1 MIRDDPAVV
10 VTVPTE
16 FEAHTIA
23 AILKS
28 DGIESIVT
36 NSAPSWTGQMPISP
50 TAGGSAVV
58 VRRADLERAH
68 RVLHE
73 SERDS
78 VDLDWDQVDV
88 GQREDNLPVTPV
100 GHMPLPA
107 RIAAIVAAAILI
119 LSAVLAV
126 ILVIL

>member
-23 AILKS
+23 AILKA
-28 DGIESIVT
+28 DGIESTVT
-36 NSAPSWTGQMPISP
+36 TSAPSWTGQMPISP
-50 TAGGSAVV
+50 TAQGSAVV
-58 VRRADLERAH
+58 VRRADIERA
-68 RVLHE
+68 RAVLRE

-107 RIAAIVAAAILI
+107 KVAAVVAAAILI

-126 ILVIL
+126 ILAIL

>member
-28 DGIESIVT
+28 DGIESVVT

-50 TAGGSAVV
+50 TASGSAVV
-58 VRRADLERAH
+58 VRRADLERASA
-68 RVLHE
+68 VLHE

-78 VDLDWDQVDV
+78 ADLDWDQVDV
-88 GQREDNLPVTPV
+88 GQREDNLPCTPV

-107 RIAAIVAAAILI
+107 KVAAVVAAAILI

-126 ILVIL
+126 ILAIL

>member
-23 AILKS
+23 AILKT

-36 NSAPSWTGQMPISP
+36 NSAPSWTGLMPISP
-50 TAGGSAVV
+50 TALGSAVV
-58 VRRADLERAH
+58 VRRADLERA
-68 RVLHE
+68 RTVLRE

-78 VDLDWDQVDV
+78 VDIDWDQVDV
-88 GQREDNLPVTPV
+88 GQREDDLPATPV

-107 RIAAIVAAAILI
+107 KMAAMVAAAILV
-119 LSAVLAV
+119 LSAVLGL
-126 ILVIL
+126 ILALL

>member
-16 FEAHTIA
+16 FEAHMIA
-23 AILKS
+23 AILKTG
-28 DGIESIVT
+28 GIESTVT

-50 TAGGSAVV
+50 TARGSAVV
-58 VRRADLERAH
+58 VRRTDLERA
-68 RVLHE
+68 RTVLRE

-88 GQREDNLPVTPV
+88 GQREDDLPATPV

-107 RIAAIVAAAILI
+107 KMAAMVAAAILI

-126 ILVIL
+126 ILALL

>member
-16 FEAHTIA
+16 FEAHMIA
-23 AILKS
+23 AILKTN
-28 DGIESIVT
+28 GIESTVT

-50 TAGGSAVV
+50 TARGSAVV
-58 VRRADLERAH
+58 VRRADLERASA
-68 RVLHE
+68 VLRE
-73 SERDS
+73 SEQDS
-78 VDLDWDQVDV
+78 VVLDWDQVDV
-88 GQREDNLPVTPV
+88 GQREDDLPATPV

-107 RIAAIVAAAILI
+107 KMAAMVAAAILI

-126 ILVIL
+126 ILAIL